1 MLRKLTLP
9 LAVLV
14 AFGVAACDDD
24 DDGTGP
30 SADAMTQISGS
41 WQAQSFTYVAQ
52 DNPDN
57 SIDLMDFGSQI
68 SLDITRTSATTGTF
82 TGTALLPPLGITEP
96 TQIGGEVTAAA
107 QNQLLVDFNAAT
119 NQLFDDLSVTY
130 QVTGST
136 FTWTTTDVTMPTDP
150 ATPAT
155 LTVVLVEA

>member
-9 LAVLV
+9 LALVV
-14 AFGVAACDDD
+14 AFGVASCGDDD

-30 SADAMTQISGS
+30 TDAMTQISGS

-57 SIDLMDFGSQI
+57 SLNLMDFGSQI

-82 TGTALLPPLGITEP
+82 TGTALLPPLEITEP
-96 TQIGGEVTAAA
+96 TPIGGEVTAAG
-107 QNQLLVDFNAAT
+107 QNDLLVDFNAAT
-119 NQLFDDLSVTY
+119 NQLFDDLNVTY
-130 QVTGST
+130 QVTAST
-136 FTWTTTDVTMPTDP
+136 FTWTTSDVTMPTDGV
-150 ATPAT
+150 TPAV